1 MPKNYGVI
9 SRAKQIWTWL
19 QDDPEVDYRFSANV
33 VSVARISVVAF
44 LAVFLMWVRGPSFLP
59 AMVAILVAAAYQ
71 VGWWWWYVKRG
82 HQITK
87 RVAVAAITAD
97 VFVTGVGV
105 MFSGGTRSPAVLVWA
120 VTLSL
125 SGVWIGVRSTLPAL
139 GVVLVFL
146 AGTGLGPLDL
156 HVDPHIGLFGRGVFA
171 AYMLAFLMV
180 HGGMASAAQRA
191 NARTLAA
198 VQELARR
205 DPLTG
210 LGNRMSFDDG
220 IQEMVRRAAETH
232 ERLSLA
238 VIDIDNFKTVNDT
251 YGHLAG
257 DAVLVALAR
266 QIRSEVRQTDLAAR
280 LGGEEFVVLLANT
293 DMAAAAVVM
302 DRIRAGFAQLADA
315 RGTTF
320 SAGIASV
327 ERHPSAQA
335 LLAAADEALYIAKRA
350 GKDRVVL
357 DGRAATLN
365 TDAR

>member
-1 MPKNYGVI
+1 MIN
-9 SRAKQIWTWL
+9 RARQIWTWL

-33 VSVARISVVAF
+33 VSVARISIVAF
-44 LAVFLMWVRGPSFLP
+44 VAVFLISVRGPSFVP
-59 AMVAILVAAAYQ
+59 AMLVILAAAAYQ

-82 HQITK
+82 HEITK
-87 RVAVAAITAD
+87 RVALTAITVD
-97 VFVTGVGV
+97 VFVTGIGV
-105 MFSGGTRSPAVLVWA
+105 MFTGGTHSPGLLVWA

-125 SGVWIGVRSTLPAL
+125 SGVWIGVRSTIPAL
-139 GVVLVFL
+139 GIVLVFL

-156 HVDPHIGLFGRGVFA
+156 NMDPQFGAFGRGVFA

-191 NARTLAA
+191 NARKLAA

-220 IQEMVRRAAETH
+220 VQTMLHRAAEFQ

-238 VIDIDNFKTVNDT
+238 VIDVDNFKTVNDT
-251 YGHLAG
+251 HGHLVG

-280 LGGEEFVVLLANT
+280 LGGEEFVILLANT
-293 DMAAAAVVM
+293 DAAEAAVVVE
-302 DRIRAGFAQLADA
+302 RIRTRFANLPEA

-327 ERHPSAQA
+327 DQHLGAQA
-335 LLAAADEALYIAKRA
+335 LLAAADEALYRAKRG

-357 DGRAATLN
+357 DGRAASLSI
-365 TDAR
+365 DPR